1 MDHFDIA
8 QEALDTM
15 LGYLGFAARIDLDR
29 ESGTLNV
36 TCAESKLLIGHNGA
50 RLDEIQYLVNR
61 VLQDRV
67 PEAPKVNVDID
78 SYIASRDYRLV
89 EDAEAAAA
97 GVIASGT
104 PAKLEPMNSYQRRL
118 VHNHFKDNPE
128 IKTWSPGDSAR
139 LKRITLSLKNPAKT
153 ASEG

>member
-1 MDHFDIA
+1 MDHFDTA
-8 QEALDTM
+8 QEILDAM
-15 LGYLGFAARIDLDR
+15 LGYLGFAAKVDLDR

-36 TCAESKLLIGHNGA
+36 TCAEGKLLIGHNGA

-67 PEAPKVNVDID
+67 PEAPKVKVDID
-78 SYIASRDYRLV
+78 SYVASRDYRLI
-89 EDAEAAAA
+89 EDAESAAA

-118 VHNHFKDNPE
+118 VHHHFKEHPE

-139 LKRITLSLKNPAKT
+139 LKRITLSLKNASKT
-153 ASEG
+153 SSEG